1 MNYGLIG
8 YPVKHSLSP
17 AMHNAA
23 FRELGI
29 AASYSLF
36 EIPPQD
42 IPAFLDDPA
51 YSFSDTSGSRQY
63 KPVDLSG
70 FNVTIPHKIAVKEI
84 LEKKYPGQPAADNEL
99 YYVRVSG
106 AVNTVK
112 NRDGMISYRNTDVLG
127 FLLSL
132 KEDLGSFPKGKNV
145 MLIGCGGAG
154 RAIIAGLTWEAD
166 RAEKIYIYENNPQSR
181 GNAAKQFASDG
192 NGIDRMLN
200 GKGEEIIT
208 FIAEQDISSRLE
220 ECDLLVNA
228 SPLGMREGDPSPVKR
243 EWLRKGTAVY
253 DIVYNRPTR
262 LLEDA
267 RAAGLAASGGLGMLL
282 HQGAAAFEFWT
293 GGRAP
298 VDVMRKALEK
308 AAGL

>member
-1 MNYGLIG
+1 MTYGLVG
-8 YPVKHSLSP
+8 YPVKHSFSP

-23 FRELGI
+23 FRDLGMG
-29 AASYSLF
+29 ASYHLF

-42 IPAFLDDPA
+42 IPLFLNDPA
-51 YSFSDTSGSRQY
+51 YSFSDTAGSRRY
-63 KPVDLSG
+63 KLADLSG

-84 LEKKYPGQPAADNEL
+84 LEKKYPGQPAGDNEL

-112 NRDGMISYRNTDVLG
+112 NQDGMISYRNTDVLG
-127 FLLSL
+127 FLISL
-132 KEDLGSFPKGKNV
+132 KEDLDFSPKGKSV

-166 RAEKIYIYENNPQSR
+166 RAGKIYIYEKSPQSR
-181 GNAAKQFASDG
+181 GNAEKQFAL
-192 NGIDRMLN
+192 NGIDGMLN
-200 GKGEEIIT
+200 GKGKEIIT
-208 FIAEQDISSRLE
+208 FIGEEDMPVRLE
-220 ECDLLVNA
+220 ECDILVNT
-228 SPLGMREGDPSPVKR
+228 SPLGMKEGDPSPIKK
-243 EWLRKGTAVY
+243 EWLKKGTAVY
-253 DIVYNRPTR
+253 DIVYNRATR
-262 LLEDA
+262 LLDDA

-293 GGRAP
+293 GGKAP
-298 VDVMRKALEK
+298 VEVMRKALKE

>member
-1 MNYGLIG
+1 MTYGLIG

-17 AMHNAA
+17 VMHNAA

-29 AASYSLF
+29 NASYRLF

-42 IPAFLDDPA
+42 IPAFLNDPA
-51 YSFSDTSGSRQY
+51 YSFSDTSGNRQY
-63 KPVDLSG
+63 KTADLSG

-106 AVNTVK
+106 AINTVK
-112 NRDGMISYRNTDVLG
+112 NQGGIISYRNTDVLG
-127 FLLSL
+127 FLYSL
-132 KEDLGSFPKGKNV
+132 KEDVKFSPKGKNV

-166 RAEKIYIYENNPQSR
+166 RADRIYILENNPRSSE
-181 GNAAKQFASDG
+181 NAQKQFLSY
-192 NGIDRMLN
+192 GIDKMLN
-200 GKGEEIIT
+200 SKNEEIIT
-208 FIAEQDISSRLE
+208 FITRQDLAAKLA

-228 SPLGMREGDPSPVKR
+228 SPMGMKEDDGSPVDR
-243 EWLRKGTAVY
+243 EWLKKGLSVY

-262 LLEDA
+262 LLEYA
-267 RAAGLAASGGLGMLL
+267 RSAGLSASGGLGMLL
-282 HQGAAAFEFWT
+282 YQGAAAFEFWT
-293 GGRAP
+293 GSKAP
-298 VDVMRKALEK
+298 VEVMRKALKE